1 MKQNSG
7 EKIREDTDMSEDYDI
22 NVEPS
27 SNSLQILEETN
38 EKAGGIVEV
47 FSEL

>member
-1 MKQNSG
+1 MLHNSD
-7 EKIREDTDMSEDYDI
+7 EKIRMDTDMNEDYDI
-22 NVEPS
+22 NVDPS

-38 EKAGGIVEV
+38 GKAGGIVEV